1 LQERDPDGSVNRSYY
16 AMFDIAR
23 AALLTVGIDQQL
35 SGTLG
40 RTESLRLMADYM
52 GTSLDAKTASDTVA
66 WAEKFVRTV
75 EKTFDLDEPSMAN
88 DLENNGSNEETK
100 VSEPDPAVD
109 LPGTDYRRVQ
119 PGSLEQIRR
128 QARENW
134 LKLRQQ
140 HIDAEKG
147 LGPFSEKGVRG
158 IEERGSHSMA
168 RSIGRSAYRRIR
180 RGMLVRA
187 AAVRSHTATSPSATS
202 SISAV
207 AASTSSHRLMRG
219 TASVNT
225 GQVVTK
231 PSWRLAA
238 ASRHRMCQA
247 SSRSSSA

>member
-1 LQERDPDGSVNRSYY
+1 LKRSLLTQDLIRKAERALASARELQERDPDGSVNRSYY

-23 AALLTVGIDQQL
+23 AALLTVGISEDDLPRSHGGVISAFSKHAVQSGRIDQQL

-119 PGSLEQIRR
+119 PSSLEQIRR

-158 IEERGSHSMA
+158 IEERGSHS
-168 RSIGRSAYRRIR
+168 INDD
-180 RGMLVRA
+180 LDD
-187 AAVRSHTATSPSATS
+187 
-202 SISAV
+202 
-207 AASTSSHRLMRG
+207 
-219 TASVNT
+219 
-225 GQVVTK
+225 
-231 PSWRLAA
+231 
-238 ASRHRMCQA
+238 
-247 SSRSSSA
+247 